1 MLKSVIKTFR
11 FSLFNTK
18 IQQVQKHKYGPLQEK
33 DFKLLNI
40 RQTTSLREIYYSY
53 MKHMKLYEIQQL
65 EEKMELIKRAYLRIL
80 SKRLNNIDE
89 LTEEESKDLR
99 FLMDNNFGFPFVEG
113 LRRSEM
119 IVEFQEE
126 IEAKKLYHYPRIT
139 IALLWLILGIPSFY
153 FSDNYVYEK

>member
-11 FSLFNTK
+11 FSQFNTK
-18 IQQVQKHKYGPLQEK
+18 IDQIQHHTYGPLQEI

-53 MKHMKLYEIQQL
+53 MKHMKLYEIQQQ

-89 LTEEESKDLR
+89 ITEEEQKDLR

-119 IVEFQEE
+119 IAQFQEE
-126 IEAKKLYHYPRIT
+126 IEAKRLYHYPRIT
-139 IALLWLILGIPSFY
+139 IALLWIILGIPSFY
-153 FSDNYVYEK
+153 YSDNYVYEK